1 MERVQILIAEDDPL
15 FALELTRIIEE
26 NLGYQV
32 AACHDNARAALDWL
46 AKAATR
52 PDLAL
57 LDISLKG
64 EPDGIGLAEQMTGI
78 PVIFITSAD
87 VPGIYQ
93 RARQLKPHGYIVKPV
108 GQLTLQSIVESA
120 LLRNAQP
127 DGPSDTTNRPWQ
139 EETVLNDFIF
149 LKNPK
154 GELVK
159 VEIKEVGI
167 LESDG
172 NYCTIQVRNLSRFV
186 IKNSLK
192 RIAQQLPSPL
202 FVQVHR
208 NFMVNLSMVESIQLS
223 ENFVQ
228 ILGKL
233 IPIGTSF
240 RSTLLERLRTL

>member
-93 RARQLKPHGYIVKPV
+93 RARQLKPYGYIVKPV

-120 LLRNAQP
+120 LLRNPQP
-127 DGPSDTTNRPWQ
+127 DGPSDSNRPWQ
-139 EETVLNDFIF
+139 EGTVLNDFIF

-159 VEIKEVGI
+159 VELKEVGI

-240 RSTLLERLRTL
+240 RSTFLERLRTL